1 MHYIELEKD
10 LLQKN
15 DMLAENIKRNMDDH
29 GIFVLNIMSAPGAG
43 KTSIL
48 EAVIPEL
55 TKKYKLAVIEG
66 DMQGSADADRLSPFD
81 IRVHQINT
89 HSLCHLEAAM
99 LERALVD
106 FDLHDIDCLIIENV
120 GNLVCPADFFLGED
134 EVMMVVSVS
143 EGHDKPH
150 KYPVM
155 FSKADVLVLNKT
167 DIISSTNFDRDIF
180 TKQVRDLNRR
190 AEIIEVSA
198 TGRVNTDALVK
209 HIEHG
214 IQHKKGEA
222 HSHGHGDDHGHTHD
236 HGHSHSHDHSH
247 DHHGHHHHK

>member
-1 MHYIELEKD
+1 MHYVELEKE
-10 LLQKN
+10 LLQRN
-15 DMLAENIKRNMDDH
+15 DMLAENIKKNMGDH
-29 GIFVLNIMSAPGAG
+29 GIFVLNLMSAPGAG

-55 TKKYKLAVIEG
+55 IKKYKVAVIEG
-66 DMQGSADADRLSPFD
+66 DMQGSADADRLSKFD
-81 IRVHQINT
+81 INIHQINT

-99 LERALVD
+99 LERALVN

-155 FSKADVLVLNKT
+155 FSKADVLVLNKI
-167 DIISSTNFDRDIF
+167 DIINSTNFSKEIF
-180 TKQVRDLNRR
+180 TEQVRNLNRR

-198 TGRVNTDALVK
+198 TNRTNIEALVK

-214 IQHKKGEA
+214 IQHKKGGA
-222 HSHGHGDDHGHTHD
+222 HDHGHGHDHTHD
-236 HGHSHSHDHSH
+236 HGHSHG
-247 DHHGHHHHK
+247 HGHHHHK

>member
-1 MHYIELEKD
+1 MHYVELEKD
-10 LLQKN
+10 LLHQN
-15 DMLAENIKRNMDDH
+15 DMLAANIKKNMDDH
-29 GIFVLNIMSAPGAG
+29 GIFVLNLMSAPGAG

-48 EAVIPEL
+48 EAVIPDL
-55 TKKYKLAVIEG
+55 SKKYRIAVIEG
-66 DMQGSADADRLSPFD
+66 DMQGSADADRLSGFD
-81 IRVHQINT
+81 IKVHQINT

-99 LERALVD
+99 LERALVN
-106 FDLHDIDCLIIENV
+106 FDLHEIDCLIIENV

-150 KYPVM
+150 KYPIM
-155 FSKADVLVLNKT
+155 FSKADLLVLNKI
-167 DIISSTNFDRDIF
+167 DIIESTNFKKDIF
-180 TKQVRDLNRR
+180 FKQVRDLNRK

-198 TGRVNTDALVK
+198 TARINTDALVR

-222 HSHGHGDDHGHTHD
+222 HSHGDTHGHGHD
-236 HGHSHSHDHSH
+236 HGHHSHNH
-247 DHHGHHHHK
+247 

>member
-1 MHYIELEKD
+1 MHYVELEKD
-10 LLQKN
+10 LLQRN
-15 DMLAENIKRNMDDH
+15 DMLAENIKKNMGDH
-29 GIFVLNIMSAPGAG
+29 GIFVLNLMSAPGAG

-55 TKKYKLAVIEG
+55 IKKYKVAVIEG
-66 DMQGSADADRLSPFD
+66 DMQGSADADRLSKFD
-81 IRVHQINT
+81 INIHQINT

-99 LERALVD
+99 LERALVN

-155 FSKADVLVLNKT
+155 FSKADVLVLNKI
-167 DIISSTNFDRDIF
+167 DIINSTNFSKEIF
-180 TKQVRDLNRR
+180 TEQVRNLNRR

-198 TGRVNTDALVK
+198 TNRTNIEALVK

-222 HSHGHGDDHGHTHD
+222 HDHGHGHDHTHD
-236 HGHSHSHDHSH
+236 HGHSHG
-247 DHHGHHHHK
+247 HGHHHHK

>member
-1 MHYIELEKD
+1 MHYVELEKE
-10 LLQKN
+10 LLQRN
-15 DMLAENIKRNMDDH
+15 DMLAENIKKNMGDH
-29 GIFVLNIMSAPGAG
+29 GIFVLNLMSAPGAG

-55 TKKYKLAVIEG
+55 IKKYKVAVIEG
-66 DMQGSADADRLSPFD
+66 DMQGSADADRLSKFD
-81 IRVHQINT
+81 INIHQINT

-99 LERALVD
+99 LERALVN

-155 FSKADVLVLNKT
+155 FSKADVLVLNKI
-167 DIISSTNFDRDIF
+167 DIINSTNFSKEIF
-180 TKQVRDLNRR
+180 TEQVRNLNRR

-198 TGRVNTDALVK
+198 TNRTNIEALVK

-222 HSHGHGDDHGHTHD
+222 HDHGHGHDHTHD
-236 HGHSHSHDHSH
+236 HGHSHG
-247 DHHGHHHHK
+247 HGHHHHK

>member
-1 MHYIELEKD
+1 MHYVELEKD
-10 LLQKN
+10 LLQRN
-15 DMLAENIKRNMDDH
+15 DMLAENIKKNMGDY
-29 GIFVLNIMSAPGAG
+29 GIFVLNLMSAPGAG

-55 TKKYKLAVIEG
+55 IKKYKVAVIEG
-66 DMQGSADADRLSPFD
+66 DMQGSADADRLSKFD
-81 IRVHQINT
+81 INIHQINT

-99 LERALVD
+99 LERALVN

-155 FSKADVLVLNKT
+155 FSKADVLVLNKI
-167 DIISSTNFDRDIF
+167 DIINSTNFSKEIF
-180 TKQVRDLNRR
+180 TEQVRNLNRR

-198 TGRVNTDALVK
+198 TNRTNIEALVK

-222 HSHGHGDDHGHTHD
+222 HDHGHGHDHTHD
-236 HGHSHSHDHSH
+236 HGHSHG
-247 DHHGHHHHK
+247 HGHHHHK

>member
-10 LLQKN
+10 LLHQN
-15 DMLAENIKRNMDDH
+15 DKLAENIRKNMDDH
-29 GIFVLNIMSAPGAG
+29 RIFVLNIMSAPGAG

-55 TKKYKLAVIEG
+55 VKKYRVAVIEG
-66 DMQGSADADRLSPFD
+66 DIQGSADADRLEKFN
-81 IRVHQINT
+81 INVHQINT
-89 HSLCHLEAAM
+89 HSLCHLEASM
-99 LERALVD
+99 IERALVN
-106 FDLHDIDCLIIENV
+106 FDLHKIDCLIVENV

-134 EVMMVVSVS
+134 EVLMVVSVS

-155 FSKADVLVLNKT
+155 FSKADVIILNKM
-167 DIISSTNFDRDIF
+167 DLIESTNFDMDIF
-180 TKQVRDLNRR
+180 YKQVRALNRD

-198 TGRVNTDALVK
+198 TKGTNIERLIH

-214 IQHKKGEA
+214 IQHKKGLHHH
-222 HSHGHGDDHGHTHD
+222 HSHGD
-236 HGHSHSHDHSH
+236 
-247 DHHGHHHHK
+247 HHHHG